1 MKDLQI
7 KIKELESEISELEN
21 RIIEINRICKVCA
34 CQNKYYDEFAE
45 IYAELN
51 RLQIELNV
59 LKESQDVVVLW
70 YCK

>member
-21 RIIEINRICKVCA
+21 RIIEINRICKVCSYR
-34 CQNKYYDEFAE
+34 KVYYEEFAE

-51 RLQIELNV
+51 KLQFALDLLE
-59 LKESQDVVVLW
+59 EMEE
-70 YCK
+70 